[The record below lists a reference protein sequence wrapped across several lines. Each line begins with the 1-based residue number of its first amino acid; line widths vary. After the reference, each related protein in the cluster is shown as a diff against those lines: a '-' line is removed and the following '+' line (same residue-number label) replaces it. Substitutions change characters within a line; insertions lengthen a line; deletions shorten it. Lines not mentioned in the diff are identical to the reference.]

1 MFITKLT
8 KRDWFRLYSY
18 LWKTNCTSK
27 LLRYFINTALS
38 SLLVCDFLFLYA
50 EIATHQNLFDA
61 ISEFVAFLVFIPF
74 WYCFFFGG
82 QVIRISPQILVI
94 FETKPTPEL
103 RTLLKEN
110 FKAQGIK
117 SVPRYAYGIFTPP
130 AGKKWDL
137 LLFADYCVLYTHTFA
152 KIRGK
157 RRNYQIILP
166 LKRSDIDDEATFFK
180 RLEPVCQRK
189 IDLSDVKLQRQNFF

>member
-1 MFITKLT
+1 MFITKLN

-18 LWKTNCTSK
+18 LWKTNCTSR
-27 LLRYFINTALS
+27 LLRYFINTAFWFITFLAIFAFYSKPITSQNFFEVIGKLVIDLS
-38 SLLVCDFLFLYA
+38 
-50 EIATHQNLFDA
+50 I
-61 ISEFVAFLVFIPF
+61 IPF

-103 RTLLKEN
+103 RTLLKED

-137 LLFADYCVLYTHTFA
+137 LLFADYCVLYIHTFA

-189 IDLSDVKLQRQNFF
+189 IDLSDIKLQRQNFF